1 MKILKLAQLR
11 EWLHSDSQRM
21 RMWATYQLIENHDD
35 QAKVFVEDCLD
46 SEDEE
51 ICEAGIF
58 LIGKHK
64 LRDHEFRLLGIF
76 QHSKGRMKRASA
88 IALCALDSE
97 SSRSLLWRWLK
108 MLMEQE
114 ELNIPDLNCAAECWL
129 SIENKKGWS
138 QLNELLS
145 ENQNNHLKSLTL
157 FESLC
162 NNATES
168 SHYEAI
174 YGHYSS
180 LRSQFT
186 DPQFTQI
193 LLDSLENNVLL
204 QYVLNQNIE
213 SPNYRNC
220 FVWASQQL
228 GFELDPDA
236 ERILEKIDA
245 LDSLEFSK
253 SLPLFPELMKILP
266 GKEQLSESL
275 EYVSL
280 QIFSEKI
287 LSEWDSTTLKIQ
299 DLEKLLLKVLP
310 LNWLVIQQE
319 HRILTHP
326 SEEVELLHKLF
337 STQLLRDA
345 FRDQIIEQLIEET
358 RKSGTVAEIPKL
370 PPGFPYGPKFVL
382 WNLLSVLPSPE
393 AFSYPTWLPKPWQH
407 QLPRLNEALTRLY
420 RDSFQKLVENSSHDH
435 LEYALELFIRFPDSE
450 VMELMLEHFNRLI
463 NEHYLLFFDFI
474 EKHPDRRFID
484 KLFKHYREGETALA
498 QLLSLLCTIHD
509 HPIEHEDALTETE
522 MISGN
527 HPQVRVFCVQCRTS
541 YHYHLDVLYFDEEK
555 IEQRSPFED
564 EDLWT
569 PQQLECKNCGKGLEF
584 KTDLTYRSSLYSEML
599 TKQLLRLS
607 EDEQKRL
614 ERVKPLKFPKF
625 LQMKMNPGRFLEKMG
640 MEMEHGQ
647 LSEAEKG
654 LLFLEMGKF
663 RLQLDEM
670 KTAKE
675 VLNQGLEL
683 SGSPVEIR
691 FFLGLIAYQEKNL
704 AEARTH
710 FNSFVRSSRS
720 EDFEMEDENLHQ
732 VASHYLELMERKE
745 FKRSSFKLLN

>member
-1 MKILKLAQLR
+1 
-11 EWLHSDSQRM
+11 M

-64 LRDHEFRLLGIF
+64 LRDYEFRLLGIF

-88 IALCALDSE
+88 IALCALNSE

-162 NNATES
+162 NNATEP

-287 LSEWDSTTLKIQ
+287 FSEWDSTTLKIQ

-326 SEEVELLHKLF
+326 CLLYT
-337 STQLLRDA
+337 S
-345 FRDQIIEQLIEET
+345 
-358 RKSGTVAEIPKL
+358 
-370 PPGFPYGPKFVL
+370 
-382 WNLLSVLPSPE
+382 PSP
-393 AFSYPTWLPKPWQH
+393 
-407 QLPRLNEALTRLY
+407 
-420 RDSFQKLVENSSHDH
+420 RD
-435 LEYALELFIRFPDSE
+435 IR
-450 VMELMLEHFNRLI
+450 
-463 NEHYLLFFDFI
+463 
-474 EKHPDRRFID
+474 
-484 KLFKHYREGETALA
+484 
-498 QLLSLLCTIHD
+498 
-509 HPIEHEDALTETE
+509 
-522 MISGN
+522 
-527 HPQVRVFCVQCRTS
+527 
-541 YHYHLDVLYFDEEK
+541 
-555 IEQRSPFED
+555 
-564 EDLWT
+564 
-569 PQQLECKNCGKGLEF
+569 
-584 KTDLTYRSSLYSEML
+584 
-599 TKQLLRLS
+599 
-607 EDEQKRL
+607 
-614 ERVKPLKFPKF
+614 
-625 LQMKMNPGRFLEKMG
+625 
-640 MEMEHGQ
+640 
-647 LSEAEKG
+647 
-654 LLFLEMGKF
+654 
-663 RLQLDEM
+663 
-670 KTAKE
+670 
-675 VLNQGLEL
+675 
-683 SGSPVEIR
+683 
-691 FFLGLIAYQEKNL
+691 
-704 AEARTH
+704 
-710 FNSFVRSSRS
+710 
-720 EDFEMEDENLHQ
+720 
-732 VASHYLELMERKE
+732 
-745 FKRSSFKLLN
+745 